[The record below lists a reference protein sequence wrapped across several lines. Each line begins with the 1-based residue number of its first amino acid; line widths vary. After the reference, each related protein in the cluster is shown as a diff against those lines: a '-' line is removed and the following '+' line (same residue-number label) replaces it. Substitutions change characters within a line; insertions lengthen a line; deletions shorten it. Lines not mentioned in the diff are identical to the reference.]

1 MASPASSG
9 IMPSPVLT
17 KHRILAYLDRVGES
31 DARSVGTEFGIGYS
45 VAAMRLLRLV
55 RQGLA
60 VRRDV
65 HGVYR
70 YRLSE
75 RGQARLA
82 YLEGKRARTRTGFL
96 NRKK

>member
-1 MASPASSG
+1 
-9 IMPSPVLT
+9 MPSPVLT
-17 KHRILAYLDRVGES
+17 KRGLLTYLNRVREA
-31 DARSVGTEFGIGYS
+31 DARGVGTEFGIRYS
-45 VAAMRLLRLV
+45 AAAMRLLRLV

-60 VRRDV
+60 DRRDV

-82 YLEGKRARTRTGFL
+82 YLEGKRARMRRRFF
-96 NRKK
+96 NR